1 MYRTSV
7 VVAGGRQWWFDVLER
22 FLWLQ
27 VIYGGC
33 LLWLQVDD
41 GFVEDKYSE
50 TYANLSQRRPAFLD
64 VAMLEVRT
72 YVPCT
77 DVGVSCSPRLYTGMA
92 GALVVCFWYTA
103 VKSLALEWLHL
114 SPAQACCSHI

>member
-1 MYRTSV
+1 M
-7 VVAGGRQWWFDVLER
+7 LER

-72 YVPCT
+72 YILHWNGWSARGLFLVHCSEEPGS
-77 DVGVSCSPRLYTGMA
+77 GVAPLISGPSVLFAY
-92 GALVVCFWYTA
+92 
-103 VKSLALEWLHL
+103 LAAFGEL
-114 SPAQACCSHI
+114 

>member
-50 TYANLSQRRPAFLD
+50 TYANMSQRRPAFLD

-72 YVPCT
+72 YYVHPT
-77 DVGVSCSPRLYTGMA
+77 
-92 GALVVCFWYTA
+92 
-103 VKSLALEWLHL
+103 LEWLERSWSVSGTL
-114 SPAQACCSHI
+114 Q